1 MTINELKDSRNKL
14 ITDAQAILL
23 ATPDAEKRAS
33 AHKMIADA
41 DVIDADIAALVKI
54 DTEERTRTAPNRSQV
69 AVENTETKFEADKK
83 ALLRYLRTGDNS
95 GLGETRDLTTSTYGQ
110 FVPQS
115 FYPVLTEAQKSFGQI
130 VNVVKTVNTADGS
143 PMKYAVVNDTGRLMT
158 VIAEATGVSE
168 TDPTSV
174 GGSTISTDFI
184 TTGVIKISLA
194 QLQDSAFNIEDWVK
208 NAFGNRY
215 FRGLAQMVT
224 NGNSSNVA
232 SLKSSTNVGATT
244 ASPTAIVWSDIVALY
259 ASLDPAYEQNA
270 VWSMNSTTRG
280 DLLAITDTL
289 GRPLYTPSV
298 TTAGFDMILGHPV
311 VISQYMDNADVA
323 TNIPILYG
331 DHSAYL
337 LRIVNPGLSLNVLRE
352 AYLPSGEIGVIGYAR
367 VGGAL
372 LQAGINPIV
381 SLAMHA

>member
-1 MTINELKDSRNKL
+1 VTINELKDSRNKL

-23 ATPDAEKRAS
+23 ASPDSEKRAS

-41 DVIDADIAALVKI
+41 DVIDTDIAALVKI
-54 DTEERTRTAPNRSQV
+54 EGEERTRTAPNRSQV
-69 AVENTETKFEADKK
+69 AVENAETKFEADKK
-83 ALLRYLRTGDNS
+83 ALLRYSRTGDNS
-95 GLGETRDLTTSTYGQ
+95 GFGETRDLTTSTYGQ

-130 VNVVKTVNTADGS
+130 VNAVKTVNTADGS

-215 FRGLAQMVT
+215 FRGLSQMVT

-232 SLKSSTNVGATT
+232 SLKTSTNVGATT
-244 ASPTAIVWSDIVALY
+244 ASPTAIAWSDIVALY

-323 TNIPILYG
+323 TNVPILYG